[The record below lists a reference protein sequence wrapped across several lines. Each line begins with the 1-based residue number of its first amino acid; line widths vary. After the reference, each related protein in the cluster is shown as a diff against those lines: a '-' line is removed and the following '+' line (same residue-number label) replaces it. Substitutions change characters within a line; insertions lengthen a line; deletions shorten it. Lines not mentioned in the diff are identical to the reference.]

1 MEGQGLPSPKPPP
14 KKKRVKSQAPKDK
27 AKRRD
32 RLLAD
37 EDVQELLQE
46 ERAADSR
53 AMFDVDKAFE
63 TVALMEQCVRD
74 SHKVARASQ
83 DTSDRRAEQVEKLEL
98 LNKDITEQMLD
109 AVALYTRQEIHI
121 EMQAAQIGR
130 LTKQLAA
137 YHGRKHTGRSV
148 GRPRKEKEK
157 AAATAE
163 SLAEE
168 RMEAVLHEAEEALK
182 SVFEDKLNQELKV
195 LRERHYFRNDEISRA
210 RQKNEEQ

>member
-1 MEGQGLPSPKPPP
+1 
-14 KKKRVKSQAPKDK
+14 
-27 AKRRD
+27 
-32 RLLAD
+32 
-37 EDVQELLQE
+37 
-46 ERAADSR
+46 
-53 AMFDVDKAFE
+53 MFDVDKAFE
-63 TVALMEQCVRD
+63 NVALMEQCVRH

-83 DTSDRRAEQVEKLEL
+83 DSADRWHERVKELER
-98 LNKDITEQMLD
+98 LNKDITELNKD
-109 AVALYTRQEIHI
+109 ADALYTRQVIHI
-121 EMQAAQIGR
+121 EWQTVEIGR

-148 GRPRKEKEK
+148 GRPRKEK

-168 RMEAVLHEAEEALK
+168 SMEAVLHEAEEALK

-210 RQKNEEQ
+210 SQKSDE

>member
-1 MEGQGLPSPKPPP
+1 
-14 KKKRVKSQAPKDK
+14 
-27 AKRRD
+27 
-32 RLLAD
+32 
-37 EDVQELLQE
+37 
-46 ERAADSR
+46 
-53 AMFDVDKAFE
+53 
-63 TVALMEQCVRD
+63 
-74 SHKVARASQ
+74 
-83 DTSDRRAEQVEKLEL
+83 
-98 LNKDITEQMLD
+98 MLHD
-109 AVALYTRQEIHI
+109 AVACIAGQEILI
-121 EMQAAQIGR
+121 ERQAAEIGR
-130 LTKQLAA
+130 QKKELAA

-148 GRPRKEKEK
+148 GRPRKEK